1 MDSTEKMLRLLASES
16 AEIAVV
22 NGFDPVTWEILPGR
36 IMMIITELDEMV
48 GSAFD
53 QAGKELADVLIR
65 SIGLLHVLFPTWTVR
80 LYTPDSSELGRLRRS
95 TPDDGKPELEREL
108 WWSVHHCSVCVKAWQ
123 RGDST
128 RVRRSLELI
137 VYECF
142 RLATMLSIDL
152 MSETERKVEFN
163 RTRPHRHG
171 AVKGL

>member
-1 MDSTEKMLRLLASES
+1 MDSTEKRLRLLASES

-22 NGFDPVTWEILPGR
+22 NGFDPVTWEILPSR
-36 IMMIITELDEMV
+36 MMMIITELDEMV

-65 SIGLLHVLFPTWTVR
+65 SIGLMHVLFPSWTFR
-80 LYTPDSSELGRLRRS
+80 PYLPSELPTRV
-95 TPDDGKPELEREL
+95 GKVELEREL

-123 RGDST
+123 RSDKV

-142 RLATMLSIDL
+142 RLATMLNVDL

-171 AVKGL
+171 AVEGL